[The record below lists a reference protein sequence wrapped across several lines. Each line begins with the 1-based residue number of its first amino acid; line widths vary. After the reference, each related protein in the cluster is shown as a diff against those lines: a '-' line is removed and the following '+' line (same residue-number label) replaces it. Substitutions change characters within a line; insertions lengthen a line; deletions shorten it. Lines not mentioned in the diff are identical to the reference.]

1 MVDNFIEELLHGL
14 QCSRVESEY
23 DFQITEVI
31 KRNDEH
37 RLSLCIR
44 RKGDSIGVNLYVD
57 DLAKRYEEYGRDMDE
72 LIKDVI
78 VQLKYRLLNN
88 SLTESAVETVMQ
100 LKDYDSVKDSIL
112 FRIVSEKENAEY
124 LRNAVYVPFLDL
136 AVCFYLPVGEGRE
149 SGTIL
154 ITKEVFKLWNISME
168 ELYQQA
174 MKNTPVQLPY
184 QFSSML
190 EVLERLMHKLNI
202 DNIMNHPAYLKS
214 NFGMW
219 VLSNCEQYFGA
230 SAILYKG
237 LMKKIA
243 LKIGAKEL
251 VILPSSLH
259 ECILLPLSK
268 DFSTCYFQSMV
279 REINATQLNREDK
292 LSDSIYLYSLE
303 KDEITILTE

>member
-44 RKGDSIGVNLYVD
+44 KKGDSIGVNLYVD
-57 DLAKRYEEYGRDMDE
+57 DLAKRYEDYGRDMDE

-124 LRNAVYVPFLDL
+124 LKNAVYVPFLDL

-149 SGTIL
+149 SGTML
-154 ITKEVFKLWNISME
+154 ITKEVFKLWNISVE
-168 ELYQQA
+168 ELYKQA
-174 MKNTPVQLPY
+174 MKNTPSQLPY
-184 QFSSML
+184 QFNSMM
-190 EVLERLMHKLNI
+190 EVLERLMRKLNL
-202 DNIMNHPAYLKS
+202 DRIMNHPAELKS
-214 NFGMW
+214 NFGLW

-230 SAILYKG
+230 SAILYEG

-279 REINATQLNREDK
+279 REINATQLNHADK

-303 KDEITILTE
+303 NDEITILTE